1 MENALSKSNSEF
13 SVAFSSEEL
22 EKMADDD
29 DYANQMLNQAREA
42 IDVANDISEQY
53 DFEGKGIMAKLGISF
68 NDDGTLNIFAE
79 LEKLSDKQKE
89 RQEAEKEARKEDEAQ
104 RPQAKRPPMEAG
116 GFSAYAKPE
125 AVKRTTLTAST
136 QDELIEQ
143 IQNLDW
149 DAISKEEPVH
159 AGMRFDSAV

>member
-1 MENALSKSNSEF
+1 MKVLVIPDIHGRKFWREILTQEIW
-13 SVAFSSEEL
+13 EL
-22 EKMADDD
+22 LK
-29 DYANQMLNQAREA
+29 N
-42 IDVANDISEQY
+42 
-53 DFEGKGIMAKLGISF
+53 G
-68 NDDGTLNIFAE
+68 E

-89 RQEAEKEARKEDEAQ
+89 RQEAEKEAGKEDDTQ
-104 RPQAKRPPMEAG
+104 RPQAKRPPMEAS